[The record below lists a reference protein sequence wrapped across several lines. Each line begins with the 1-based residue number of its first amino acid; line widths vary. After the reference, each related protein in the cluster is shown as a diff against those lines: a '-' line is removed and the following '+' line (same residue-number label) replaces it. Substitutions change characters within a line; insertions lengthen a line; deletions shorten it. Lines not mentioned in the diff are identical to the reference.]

1 MGQEGSD
8 NVSCNKIR
16 LEKEKMIVELEHKNK
31 QLRNYIESS
40 EQLYEENVRLIE
52 ELKKEIEK

>member
-1 MGQEGSD
+1 MVQERSD
-8 NVSCNKIR
+8 NVNCNKRR
-16 LEKEKMIVELEHKNK
+16 LEKEKIIVELEHKNQ

-40 EQLYEENVRLIE
+40 EQLYEENIRLIE

>member
-1 MGQEGSD
+1 MAQERSD
-8 NVSCNKIR
+8 NVNCNKRR
-16 LEKEKMIVELEHKNK
+16 LEKEKIIVELEHKNQ

-40 EQLYEENVRLIE
+40 EQLYEENIRLIE

>member
-1 MGQEGSD
+1 MEQEGSD

-31 QLRNYIESS
+31 QLRNYIDSS

>member
-1 MGQEGSD
+1 MVQERSN
-8 NVSCNKIR
+8 NVNCNKRR
-16 LEKEKMIVELEHKNK
+16 LEKEKIIVELEHKNQ

-40 EQLYEENVRLIE
+40 EQLYEENIRLIE

>member
-1 MGQEGSD
+1 M
-8 NVSCNKIR
+8 NCNKIR
-16 LEKEKMIVELEHKNK
+16 LEKERIIVELEHKNK